1 MLVMA
6 YTATISVKFA
16 VAHISMMHAPSSFV
30 SAIEET
36 TTAAAYILIAD
47 ELVPVASLVVLLN
60 LQQRFERLGLAQQ
73 GSNFS

>member
-1 MLVMA
+1 LLVRA
-6 YTATISVKFA
+6 YTATISIKFA

-36 TTAAAYILIAD
+36 TTAAYILIAD
-47 ELVPVASLVVLLN
+47 ELAPIASLVVLSN
-60 LQQRFERLGLAQQ
+60 LQLHFERLGLAQQ